1 MTTDL
6 MTTDLM
12 TNEPWKNWAG
22 NVTFAAARTHRPTSV
37 AELQQL
43 VAGSSKVRAVGTGH
57 SFNRIADTTGDLV
70 SLAGLPTV
78 IEIDSERSRV
88 SVSGGTRYGELGR
101 ALQDSGFA
109 LHNTGSLPHISV
121 AGACATGTHGSG
133 NTNGNLSTM
142 VSAIEF
148 VTAAGDLVEAGRE
161 THGDEF
167 NGMVLAL
174 GSLGIVTRLVL
185 DIVPTFDVR
194 QDVYD
199 DLPRTRF
206 DAHLDE
212 IFASGYSVS
221 IFSDWKP
228 AGMHQVWRKSQVD
241 KAGSG
246 PAESSWLDAVPA
258 TTPRHP
264 VPGMPTEFTTAQL
277 GEAGPW
283 NERLPHFRLDFTPSN
298 GDELQS
304 EYLLP
309 REQAVQARAAL
320 DDISGDIAAVLQIS
334 EFRTVAADD
343 LWISPSYHSDSVA
356 FHFTWIP
363 DETAV
368 SPVLTAI
375 EERLS
380 DFRARPHWGKVFT
393 TSPPALAGRYEL
405 LPGFRRLLRA
415 YDPVGKFRND
425 LVERLVMSGE

>member
-1 MTTDL
+1 MTTER
-6 MTTDLM
+6 MTT
-12 TNEPWKNWAG
+12 EPWRNWAG
-22 NVTFAAARTHRPTSV
+22 NVTFAAARTHRPGSV
-37 AELQQL
+37 AELQRI
-43 VAGSSKVRAVGTGH
+43 VAGASKVRALGTGH
-57 SFNRIADTTGDLV
+57 SFNRIADTTGDLLSV
-70 SLAGLPTV
+70 AGLPTV
-78 IEIDSERSRV
+78 IDIDSERSRV

-133 NTNGNLSTM
+133 NSNGNLSSI
-142 VSAIEF
+142 VSAIEI
-148 VTAAGDLVEAGRE
+148 VTAGGDLVQASRE
-161 THGDEF
+161 THGGEF

-199 DLPRTRF
+199 DLPRARLDGHF
-206 DAHLDE
+206 DE
-212 IFASGYSVS
+212 IVASAYSVS

-228 AGMHQVWRKSQVD
+228 AGMHQVWRKSRVD
-241 KAGSG
+241 PGRSVQA
-246 PAESSWLDAVPA
+246 ATSWLDAAPA

-277 GEAGPW
+277 GAAGPW

-309 REQAVQARAAL
+309 REHAVQARAAL
-320 DDISGDIAAVLQIS
+320 DDIAVDIAAVLLIS
-334 EFRTVAADD
+334 EFRTVAADE
-343 LWISPSYHSDSVA
+343 LWISPSYHADSVA

-363 DETAV
+363 DEAAV

-375 EERLS
+375 EERLA
-380 DFRARPHWGKVFT
+380 DFHARPHWGKVFT
-393 TSPPALAGRYEL
+393 TSPEALSGLYERF
-405 LPGFRRLLRA
+405 PDFRALLRA
-415 YDPVGKFRND
+415 YDPDGKFRND
-425 LVERLVMSGE
+425 FVERLVMSGE

>member
-1 MTTDL
+1 MTIDL

-37 AELQQL
+37 ADLQQL

-70 SLAGLPTV
+70 SLAGFPTV

-133 NTNGNLSTM
+133 HANGNLSSV

-148 VTAAGDLVEAGRE
+148 VTAAGDLVEASPE

-185 DIVPTFDVR
+185 AIVPTFDVR

-206 DAHLDE
+206 DAHLD
-212 IFASGYSVS
+212 
-221 IFSDWKP
+221 DC
-228 AGMHQVWRKSQVD
+228 
-241 KAGSG
+241 
-246 PAESSWLDAVPA
+246 
-258 TTPRHP
+258 
-264 VPGMPTEFTTAQL
+264 
-277 GEAGPW
+277 
-283 NERLPHFRLDFTPSN
+283 
-298 GDELQS
+298 
-304 EYLLP
+304 LLY
-309 REQAVQARAAL
+309 
-320 DDISGDIAAVLQIS
+320 
-334 EFRTVAADD
+334 T
-343 LWISPSYHSDSVA
+343 SPS
-356 FHFTWIP
+356 P
-363 DETAV
+363 
-368 SPVLTAI
+368 
-375 EERLS
+375 R
-380 DFRARPHWGKVFT
+380 
-393 TSPPALAGRYEL
+393 
-405 LPGFRRLLRA
+405 
-415 YDPVGKFRND
+415 
-425 LVERLVMSGE
+425 

>member
-1 MTTDL
+1 VTT
-6 MTTDLM
+6 
-12 TNEPWKNWAG
+12 EPWKNWAG

-43 VAGSSKVRAVGTGH
+43 VAGSSSIRALGTGH

-70 SLAGLPTV
+70 SVAALPTV
-78 IEIDSERSRV
+78 IEIDSERSLV

-133 NTNGNLSTM
+133 NTNGNLSSI

-148 VTAAGDLVEAGRE
+148 VTAGGDVVAVSREA
-161 THGDEF
+161 HGDEF

-174 GSLGIVTRLVL
+174 GSLGILTQLEL
-185 DIVPTFDVR
+185 GIVPTFDIR

-199 DLPRTRF
+199 NLPRARF
-206 DAHLDE
+206 DAHFDE
-212 IFASGYSVS
+212 IVAGGYSVS
-221 IFSDWKP
+221 VFSDWKP
-228 AGMHQVWRKSQVD
+228 AGMHQVWRKNRVD
-241 KAGSG
+241 AGRSG
-246 PAESSWLDAVPA
+246 PPDSSWLDAALA

-264 VPGMPTEFTTAQL
+264 VPGMPAEFTTAQL
-277 GEAGPW
+277 GVAGPW

-309 REQAVQARAAL
+309 REHAVQARAAL
-320 DDISGDIAAVLQIS
+320 DDVAGDIAAVLQIS

-343 LWISPSYHSDSVA
+343 LWISPSYHTDSVA

-363 DETAV
+363 DEAAV

-375 EERLS
+375 QERLA
-380 DFRARPHWGKVFT
+380 DFDARPHWGKVFT
-393 TSPPALAGRYEL
+393 TSSQELARLYER
-405 LPGFRRLLRA
+405 LPDFRALLRA
-415 YDPVGKFRND
+415 YDPAEKFRND
-425 LVERLVMSGE
+425 LVERLVMNGE